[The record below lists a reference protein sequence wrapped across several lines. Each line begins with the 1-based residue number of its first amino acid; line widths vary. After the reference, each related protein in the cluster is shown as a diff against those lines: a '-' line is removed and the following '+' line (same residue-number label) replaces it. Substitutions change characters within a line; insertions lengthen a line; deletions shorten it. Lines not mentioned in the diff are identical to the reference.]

1 MLQLYKEK
9 PVTISMLNSKR
20 MVNVEFC
27 NVSMKLKFCQF
38 KLFHNYLMNKM
49 RQVNSE
55 TKKMN
60 LLLVRDNLNV
70 SISLDDFIQLTHGVE
85 SVMLQKF
92 GYKPNNYIT

>member
-9 PVTISMLNSKR
+9 PVTISMMNRKQ

-27 NVSMKLKFCQF
+27 NVSMNLKFCQF
-38 KLFHNYLMNKM
+38 KLFHNYLMNKL
-49 RQVNSE
+49 REVNGE
-55 TKKMN
+55 TKKIN

-85 SVMLQKF
+85 SAMLQKF
-92 GYKPNNYIT
+92 AYKPNKYIT

>member
-1 MLQLYKEK
+1 MLQLYKEN
-9 PVTISMLNSKR
+9 PVTISMVNKKR

-27 NVSMKLKFCQF
+27 NISMNLKFCQF

-49 RQVNSE
+49 RDISSD
-55 TKKMN
+55 TKEIN

-70 SISLDDFIQLTHGVE
+70 TIGLDDFIQLTHGVE

-92 GYKPNNYIT
+92 GHRPKKYQT

>member
-9 PVTISMLNSKR
+9 PVTISMMNRKQ

-27 NVSMKLKFCQF
+27 NVSMNLKFCQF
-38 KLFHNYLMNKM
+38 KLFHNYLMNKL
-49 RQVNSE
+49 REVNGE
-55 TKKMN
+55 TKKIN

-92 GYKPNNYIT
+92 AYKPNKYIT

>member
-1 MLQLYKEK
+1 MLQLYKEN
-9 PVTISMLNSKR
+9 PVTISMLNKKR

-27 NVSMKLKFCQF
+27 NISMNLKFCQF

-49 RQVNSE
+49 RDISSD
-55 TKKMN
+55 TKEIN

-70 SISLDDFIQLTHGVE
+70 TIDLDDFIQLTHGVE

-92 GYKPNNYIT
+92 GHKPKKYQT

>member
-1 MLQLYKEK
+1 MLQLYKEN
-9 PVTISMLNSKR
+9 PVTISMLNKKR

-27 NVSMKLKFCQF
+27 NISMNLKFCQF

-49 RQVNSE
+49 RDISSD
-55 TKKMN
+55 TKEIN

-70 SISLDDFIQLTHGVE
+70 TIYLDDFIQLTHGVE

-92 GYKPNNYIT
+92 GHKPKKYQT

>member
-1 MLQLYKEK
+1 MLQLYKES
-9 PVTISMLNSKR
+9 PVTISMLNKKR

-27 NVSMKLKFCQF
+27 NISMNLKFCQF

-49 RQVNSE
+49 RDISSD
-55 TKKMN
+55 TKEIN

-70 SISLDDFIQLTHGVE
+70 TIGLDDFIQLTHGVE

-92 GYKPNNYIT
+92 GYKPKKYQT

>member
-9 PVTISMLNSKR
+9 PVTISMMNRRR

-27 NVSMKLKFCQF
+27 NVSMNLKFCQF
-38 KLFHNYLMNKM
+38 KLFHNYLMNKL
-49 RQVNSE
+49 RGVNSE
-55 TKKMN
+55 TKYMN

-85 SVMLQKF
+85 SVMLQEF
-92 GYKPNNYIT
+92 GYKPNKYIT

>member
-9 PVTISMLNSKR
+9 PVTISMMNRRR

-27 NVSMKLKFCQF
+27 NVSMNLKFCQF
-38 KLFHNYLMNKM
+38 KLFHNYLMNKL
-49 RQVNSE
+49 RGSNSE
-55 TKKMN
+55 TKEMN

-92 GYKPNNYIT
+92 GYKSNNYIT

>member
-1 MLQLYKEK
+1 MLELYKEN
-9 PVTISMLNSKR
+9 PVTISMFNKKR

-27 NVSMKLKFCQF
+27 NISMKLKFCQF

-49 RQVNSE
+49 RDISSD
-55 TKKMN
+55 TKQIN

-70 SISLDDFIQLTHGVE
+70 TIGLDDFIQLTHGVE

-92 GYKPNNYIT
+92 GYRTKKYQT

>member
-1 MLQLYKEK
+1 MLQLYKEN
-9 PVTISMLNSKR
+9 PVTISMLNKKR

-27 NVSMKLKFCQF
+27 NISMNLKFCQF

-49 RQVNSE
+49 RDISSD
-55 TKKMN
+55 TKEIN

-70 SISLDDFIQLTHGVE
+70 TIDLDDFIQLTHGVE

-92 GYKPNNYIT
+92 GYKSNKYHT

>member
-1 MLQLYKEK
+1 MLQLYKEN
-9 PVTISMLNSKR
+9 PVTISMLNKKR

-27 NVSMKLKFCQF
+27 NISMNLKFCQF

-49 RQVNSE
+49 RDISSD
-55 TKKMN
+55 TKEIN

-70 SISLDDFIQLTHGVE
+70 TIGLDDFIKLTHGVE

-92 GYKPNNYIT
+92 GYRTKKYQT

>member
-9 PVTISMLNSKR
+9 PVTISMLSSSK

-38 KLFHNYLMNKM
+38 KLFHNYLLNKL
-49 RQVNSE
+49 RNINSDSKE
-55 TKKMN
+55 ID

-85 SVMLQKF
+85 AVMLEKF
-92 GYKPNNYIT
+92 GYNSNKYLT